1 MLINNRNSRL
11 VLILTFFATVL
22 PPLGNDIYFASLP
35 TMAHDLHTAHIGWVV
50 SMYLVGFA
58 LAQLFYG
65 PLSERFGR
73 RPLLITAI
81 SLVLVGCVVIWLTPN
96 FTVFLVARFI
106 QAVGACGTLCMVLA
120 IIRDSYQPEAIVKVS
135 GVLFA
140 VLGFVPAFAP
150 LLGSLVASVG
160 SWRTDFLLIIVIAVL
175 ILFAVVMLFSES
187 IAQKNP
193 DALRF
198 KSIIHSYRR
207 LLSMGGYMSFCLV
220 SCFSYACF
228 FSFICASPYLLIKPF
243 GLSMVDYGWLIAF
256 NGMGI
261 VLVGFLV
268 PLLSRRFSVSS
279 LALSGSMVIMLGA
292 ILMWVLNSG
301 TQLHALWRIMLP
313 GFVVF
318 TGVGFIRPTAS
329 AGALT
334 QAPRELTG
342 PASALFSFLAF
353 IGGAVF
359 SLFGQYAGASVMH
372 LSAILFVAGGLTLAA
387 AVWARKVCGNDK

>member
-1 MLINNRNSRL
+1 MIFTSRRCQPWRT
-11 VLILTFFATVL
+11 IFQ
-22 PPLGNDIYFASLP
+22 
-35 TMAHDLHTAHIGWVV
+35 TAHIGWVV

-160 SWRTDFLLIIVIAVL
+160 SWRTDFLLLIVIAIL
-175 ILFAVVMLFSES
+175 ILFTVVTLFSES

-228 FSFICASPYLLIKPF
+228 
-243 GLSMVDYGWLIAF
+243 
-256 NGMGI
+256 
-261 VLVGFLV
+261 LV
-268 PLLSRRFSVSS
+268 
-279 LALSGSMVIMLGA
+279 
-292 ILMWVLNSG
+292 
-301 TQLHALWRIMLP
+301 
-313 GFVVF
+313 
-318 TGVGFIRPTAS
+318 
-329 AGALT
+329 
-334 QAPRELTG
+334 
-342 PASALFSFLAF
+342 
-353 IGGAVF
+353 
-359 SLFGQYAGASVMH
+359 
-372 LSAILFVAGGLTLAA
+372 LFVHH
-387 AVWARKVCGNDK
+387 RIC